1 MIRNQNPVFDYTKEP
16 SRDIL
21 CIDCKSF
28 YASVECA
35 ERHLDPL
42 TTKLVVM
49 SYPSGK
55 TDERGSGLI
64 LAASPAAKKAYHITN
79 ISRARDLPFPYPD
92 DLYMVPPRMA
102 YYMKKIPRSML
113 FIKSTWMKRIT
124 MSILSMKAFL
134 MSPTV

>member
-64 LAASPAAKKAYHITN
+64 LAASPAAKSLSYYKYQSSKRFTLSLSRRSLYGPSTN
-79 ISRARDLPFPYPD
+79 GLLHEKKYRDQCYL
-92 DLYMVPPRMA
+92 
-102 YYMKKIPRSML
+102 
-113 FIKSTWMKRIT
+113 
-124 MSILSMKAFL
+124 
-134 MSPTV
+134 